1 MISYECVICG
11 ADGILGEDLR
21 MHLEGHHETSSW
33 CESCLVDISDM
44 TDHIFDKHHHVRRMK
59 KSYTKID
66 NAPEVHAAE
75 IGPVSLDIPPE
86 KIVKFALKSNPH
98 QISNST
104 FHNDDDFL
112 NDVPSISK
120 SHLQT
125 KPLPT
130 QRAGLIIAV
139 KSKPPPVLDNDEE
152 DDPPFGFD
160 TDKLEDEELNLSMM
174 QLTDTPV
181 KVR

>member
-1 MISYECVICG
+1 MRHNVISYECVICG

-86 KIVKFALKSNPH
+86 K
-98 QISNST
+98 
-104 FHNDDDFL
+104 
-112 NDVPSISK
+112 
-120 SHLQT
+120 
-125 KPLPT
+125 
-130 QRAGLIIAV
+130 
-139 KSKPPPVLDNDEE
+139 
-152 DDPPFGFD
+152 
-160 TDKLEDEELNLSMM
+160 
-174 QLTDTPV
+174 
-181 KVR
+181 

>member
-1 MISYECVICG
+1 M
-11 ADGILGEDLR
+11 
-21 MHLEGHHETSSW
+21 
-33 CESCLVDISDM
+33 
-44 TDHIFDKHHHVRRMK
+44 
-59 KSYTKID
+59 
-66 NAPEVHAAE
+66 
-75 IGPVSLDIPPE
+75 
-86 KIVKFALKSNPH
+86 KSNPH